1 MWNCRGLGNLRT
13 GKELEVLIRAKD
25 PSIVF
30 LVETWVD
37 KARLKEIQRN
47 INFENLFFVER
58 NNRGGGLALYWK
70 NSLDLHVE
78 SSSKNHIDSIINKG
92 RGEAWRFT
100 GFYGEPATHRRSEAW
115 NCLRLLNNSLQ
126 LPWLCAGDFN
136 ELTCMSE
143 KMGGSYRSQAQMQ
156 LFRDVID
163 ECGFI
168 DLGFVGSQFTWRKHF
183 VDGHSIWERLD
194 RGLANHEWFL
204 KFSGTKIHHLHSNSS
219 DHSPLWITP
228 EGLELPSF
236 AKPFRFEEMWLSV
249 RGCSDIV
256 EAVWCSRDGMVD
268 SAMKVT
274 HKIKKMWKRA
284 DPMEPEPLWE
294 CETRGGKEKKRTC

>member
-1 MWNCRGLGNLRT
+1 MSLLVWNCRGLGNLRT
-13 GKELEVLIRAKD
+13 GKELEVLIQAKD

-30 LVETWVD
+30 LAETWVD
-37 KARLKEIQRN
+37 EARLKEIQQN

-100 GFYGEPATHRRSEAW
+100 GFYGEPAMHRRSEAW

-136 ELTCMSE
+136 ELTRMSE

-194 RGLANHEWFL
+194 HGLANHEWFL
-204 KFSGTKIHHLHSNSS
+204 KFSGTKIHHLHSDSS

-228 EGLELPSF
+228 KGLELPSF

-274 HKIKKMWKRA
+274 HKIKK
-284 DPMEPEPLWE
+284 
-294 CETRGGKEKKRTC
+294 CGKELTQWN